1 MTKTGIDVPAGV
13 GGAVMMKYITYTHM
27 DGKDNANRILRA
39 ELKVRKIEFSDVL
52 WDAMD
57 WNAKKYQLKVAE
69 SKLRIDAKK
78 GEQGINAN
86 KLTEVVPQS
95 AELKQFLMKQ
105 KEIHRKDK
113 QNDRIEAE
121 RYS

>member
-1 MTKTGIDVPAGV
+1 
-13 GGAVMMKYITYTHM
+13 
-27 DGKDNANRILRA
+27 
-39 ELKVRKIEFSDVL
+39 
-52 WDAMD
+52 
-57 WNAKKYQLKVAE
+57 VAE

-113 QNDRIEAE
+113 QNDRIKAE